1 VTCHSTGYSGNLE
14 EFLKILIDDGTKIAS
29 ILSQEGLI
37 AVGKRLCILQLLNEP
52 SLSTPPSINI

>member
-29 ILSQEGLI
+29 ILSQGSSRSRADRSPQALVHI
-37 AVGKRLCILQLLNEP
+37 TTVK
-52 SLSTPPSINI
+52 